1 MEFVIRKAEPGEGR
15 AVAALVKEVYAAM
28 PEEQKVW
35 FSINAID
42 EQVQEIDS
50 GKALAYL
57 AETEKADGKILAE
70 TEDQAAAETDSSEAL
85 THSFV
90 HETDVQVK
98 AEAEAVAAERQEKA
112 NETVCS
118 ELCQHLAGVFIAEI
132 PGRSETNLG
141 RHIHFTEEQL
151 LQVAHMDTAA
161 VRADCRGHAL
171 QWRLMEAAEADLKA
185 RGFRYLM
192 CTVHP
197 DNPYSRGN
205 LVNMGYRR
213 VWQGLKYGGKLR
225 DVMLKEV

>member
-1 MEFVIRKAEPGEGR
+1 MEFVIRKAEPGEGK
-15 AVAALVKEVYAAM
+15 AVAALVKEVYSAM

-35 FSINAID
+35 FSIDAID
-42 EQVQEIDS
+42 EQAQEIDS
-50 GKALAYL
+50 GKVLAYL
-57 AETEKADGKILAE
+57 
-70 TEDQAAAETDSSEAL
+70 
-85 THSFV
+85 
-90 HETDVQVK
+90 
-98 AEAEAVAAERQEKA
+98 AEAVAAERQEKA
-112 NETVCS
+112 SETVYS

-171 QWRLMEAAEADLKA
+171 QRRLMEAAEADLKA